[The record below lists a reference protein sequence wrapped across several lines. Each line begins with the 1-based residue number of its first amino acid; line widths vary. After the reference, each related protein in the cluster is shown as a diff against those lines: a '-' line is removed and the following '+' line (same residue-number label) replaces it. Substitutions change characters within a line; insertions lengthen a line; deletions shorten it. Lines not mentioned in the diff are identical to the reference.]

1 MGKRVILAAMLLF
14 ATLGVVRGQEYID
27 DGWYYLL
34 YDDFGKRTAVL
45 ETSTRPVEDRDL
57 QIPEYIEAYGES
69 YRVVEIGDDV
79 FAWNTSIRTV
89 TLPPSLQ
96 TIGKRAFQGCDSLV
110 SINLE
115 NVKKIGADAFNSCDL
130 LKSVDL
136 SSLFFIDEHTF
147 SSCYALESVKISE
160 KTTSIGYD
168 AFWYCERLFSVVIPD
183 GVESIGDN
191 AFENCG
197 LRKLTLGK
205 NVKTIGDNAF
215 ASCSDLMEIH
225 SLAVEPP
232 AYLRGSPDGVLFSG
246 KSNTYGIL
254 YVPEGSVDAYRQA
267 DEWGNFVSIRDS
279 VYPDYVEIPI
289 TSITLDPDTLIIIR
303 DMPNKYYANWTITP
317 ENASYPQLSYEV
329 ENQGKFD
336 ISFFES
342 GSTTGQISASGWA
355 YAFDPEGPIGS
366 DTAVIRLSTTDG
378 SNLSATCTVIYIAQ
392 QATYFSLGQDSVT
405 IECGSSFADTCELLP
420 QYASYVRNI
429 EWTSSDE
436 SVAWVTMTHWSNR
449 RYGFFGEGPGTA
461 IITARTTDGSNLCDT
476 CVVTVLPSTTGV
488 EAVESAAVQVY
499 ASGGRIVVDGSAPG
513 EPIVVCRI
521 DGVVVQESV
530 STGKRMEISLPFGGM
545 YIVNVNGTVR
555 KVVL

>member
-34 YDDFGKRTAVL
+34 YDDFGERTAVL

-115 NVKKIGADAFNSCDL
+115 NVKKIGVDAFNSCDL

-160 KTTSIGYD
+160 KTTSIGRY
-168 AFWYCERLFSVVIPD
+168 AFGNCERLFSVVIPD

-215 ASCSDLMEIH
+215 ASCSDLLEIH

-449 RYGFFGEGPGTA
+449 IYGFFGEGPGTA

-488 EAVESAAVQVY
+488 EAVGSAAVQVY

-513 EPIVVCRI
+513 EPIVVCRL

>member
-34 YDDFGKRTAVL
+34 YDDFGERTAVL

-115 NVKKIGADAFNSCDL
+115 NVKKIGVDAFNSCDL

-136 SSLFFIDEHTF
+136 SSLFFIDEYTF
-147 SSCYALESVKISE
+147 KSCYALESVKISE

-168 AFWYCERLFSVVIPD
+168 AFGYCERLFSVVIPD

-215 ASCSDLMEIH
+215 ASCSDLLEIH

-246 KSNTYGIL
+246 ISSTYGIL

-267 DEWGNFVSIRDS
+267 DEWGNFVSVRDS

-303 DMPNKYYANWTITP
+303 DRWVNFRTYWTITP

-336 ISFFES
+336 ISFLQS
-342 GSTTGQISASGWA
+342 GSTTGRTSVSGWG
-355 YAFDPEGPIGS
+355 YAFDTECPMRS

-449 RYGFFGEGPGTA
+449 IYGFFGEGPGTA

-488 EAVESAAVQVY
+488 EAVGSAAVQVY

-513 EPIVVCRI
+513 EPIVVCRL

-545 YIVNVNGTVR
+545 YIVNVNGAVR

>member
-34 YDDFGKRTAVL
+34 YDDFGERTAVL

-115 NVKKIGADAFNSCDL
+115 NVKKIGVDAFNSCDL

-513 EPIVVCRI
+513 EPIVVCRL

-545 YIVNVNGTVR
+545 YIVNVNGAVR

>member
-1 MGKRVILAAMLLF
+1 MAAMLLF

-34 YDDFGKRTAVL
+34 YDDFGERTAVL

-89 TLPPSLQ
+89 TLPLSLQ

-115 NVKKIGADAFNSCDL
+115 NVKKIGVNAFNSCDL

-136 SSLFFIDEHTF
+136 SSLFFIDEYTF
-147 SSCYALESVKISE
+147 KSCYALESVKISE

-168 AFWYCERLFSVVIPD
+168 AFGYCERLFSVVIPD

-215 ASCSDLMEIH
+215 ASCSDLLEIH

-246 KSNTYGIL
+246 ISSTYGIL

-267 DEWGNFVSIRDS
+267 DEWGNFVSVRDS

-303 DMPNKYYANWTITP
+303 DRWVNFRTYWTITP

-336 ISFFES
+336 ISFLQS
-342 GSTTGQISASGWA
+342 GSTTGRTSVSGWG
-355 YAFDPEGPIGS
+355 YAFDTECPMRS

-488 EAVESAAVQVY
+488 EAVGSAAVQVY

-513 EPIVVCRI
+513 EPIVVCRL

>member
-34 YDDFGKRTAVL
+34 YDDFGERTAVL

-488 EAVESAAVQVY
+488 EAVGSAAVQVY

-513 EPIVVCRI
+513 EPIVVCRL

-545 YIVNVNGTVR
+545 YIVNVNGAVR

>member
-34 YDDFGKRTAVL
+34 YDDFGERTAVL

-57 QIPEYIEAYGES
+57 QIPEYIDVYGDS

-215 ASCSDLMEIH
+215 ASCSDLLEIH

-246 KSNTYGIL
+246 ISNTYGIL

-267 DEWGNFVSIRDS
+267 DEWGNFVSVRDS

-303 DMPNKYYANWTITP
+303 DRWVNFRTYWTITP

-336 ISFFES
+336 ISFLQS
-342 GSTTGQISASGWA
+342 GSTTGRTSVSGWG
-355 YAFDPEGPIGS
+355 YAFDTECPMRS

-513 EPIVVCRI
+513 EPIVVSRL

-530 STGKRMEISLPFGGM
+530 STGKRMEIPLPFGGM

>member
-34 YDDFGKRTAVL
+34 YDDFGERTAVL

-342 GSTTGQISASGWA
+342 GSTTGQISASGWG
-355 YAFDPEGPIGS
+355 YAFDTECPMRS

-513 EPIVVCRI
+513 EPIVVCRL

>member
-1 MGKRVILAAMLLF
+1 MGKRVILVAMLLF

-34 YDDFGKRTAVL
+34 YDDFGERTAVL
-45 ETSTRPVEDRDL
+45 EASTRPVEDRDL
-57 QIPEYIEAYGES
+57 QIPEYIDAYGDS

-115 NVKKIGADAFNSCDL
+115 NVKKIGVDAFNSCDL

-168 AFWYCERLFSVVIPD
+168 AFWYCERLFSVIIPD

-215 ASCSDLMEIH
+215 ASCSELLEIH

-246 KSNTYGIL
+246 ISNTYGIL

-303 DMPNKYYANWTITP
+303 DMPNKYYAYWSITP

-336 ISFFES
+336 VFFYNGSGRISV
-342 GSTTGQISASGWA
+342 SGWG
-355 YAFDPEGPIGS
+355 YAFDTECPMRS

-405 IECGSSFADTCELLP
+405 IECGGSFADTCELLP

-488 EAVESAAVQVY
+488 AAVESAAVQVY

-513 EPIVVCRI
+513 EPIVVCRL

-530 STGKRMEISLPFGGM
+530 STGKHMEIPLPFGGM

>member
-34 YDDFGKRTAVL
+34 YDDFGERTAVL

-57 QIPEYIEAYGES
+57 QIPEYIDVYGDS

-215 ASCSDLMEIH
+215 ASCSDLLEIH

-246 KSNTYGIL
+246 ISNTYGIL

-267 DEWGNFVSIRDS
+267 DEWENFVSVRDS

-303 DMPNKYYANWTITP
+303 DMPNKYYTYWTITP

-336 ISFFES
+336 ISFLQS
-342 GSTTGQISASGWA
+342 GSTTGRTSVSGWG
-355 YAFDPEGPIGS
+355 YAFDTECPMRS

-449 RYGFFGEGPGTA
+449 IYGFFGEGPGTA

-513 EPIVVCRI
+513 EPIVVCRL

>member
-34 YDDFGKRTAVL
+34 YDDFGERTAVL

-513 EPIVVCRI
+513 EPIVVCRL